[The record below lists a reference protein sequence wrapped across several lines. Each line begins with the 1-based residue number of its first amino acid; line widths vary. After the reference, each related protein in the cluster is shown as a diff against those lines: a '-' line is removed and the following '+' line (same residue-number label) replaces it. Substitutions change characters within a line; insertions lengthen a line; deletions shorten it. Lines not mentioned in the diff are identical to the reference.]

1 MSMRFKRLLPIPKEI
16 RAEMPLS
23 AEMAARKASF
33 DASVADVLCGR
44 DAGRRLLIIG
54 PCSADREDSVLEYVT
69 RLARL
74 AEQVSDRLVVV
85 PRVYTNK
92 PRTKGTGYKG
102 LLHNPNPEASDDLLG
117 GIKAIRHMHLRV
129 VEETGL
135 FTADEML
142 YPSNYQYLIDL
153 LAYIAVGARSV
164 ENQEHRLVASGVP
177 MPVGMKNPTGGSTDV
192 MLNSIYAAQQPQT
205 FIFRNWEVS
214 TTGNPLA
221 HAVLRGYVGL
231 DGINYPNYHYEYL
244 ERLADKYTA
253 DKYANPA
260 VVIDCNHDNL
270 CKRPLEQIR
279 ICHEVMD
286 SVARNARIGRL
297 VRGFM
302 VESYLEDGSQPVGGG
317 VFGRSITDACL
328 GWEKTERL
336 VKEIAERV

>member
-1 MSMRFKRLLPIPKEI
+1 MPMNFKRRLPIPKEI
-16 RAEMPLS
+16 REEMPLS
-23 AEMAARKASF
+23 AAMAAKKADF
-33 DASVADVLCGR
+33 DAQVAAVMRGEDN
-44 DAGRRLLIIG
+44 RRLLIIG
-54 PCSADREDSVLEYVT
+54 PCSADREDSVLDYMN
-69 RLARL
+69 RLAKL
-74 AEQVSDRLVVV
+74 NEEVSDKLIII

-244 ERLADKYTA
+244 ERLVAKYTA
-253 DKYANPA
+253 ETYGHPA
-260 VVIDCNHDNL
+260 AIIDCNHDNSG
-270 CKRPLEQIR
+270 KRPFEQIR

-286 SVARNARIGRL
+286 SVARNAEIGKL

-302 VESYLEDGSQPVGGG
+302 VESYIEDGNQPVGGG
-317 VFGRSITDACL
+317 VYGKSITDACI
-328 GWEKTERL
+328 GWDKTVRL
-336 VKEIAERV
+336 VKEIAERA

>member
-260 VVIDCNHDNL
+260 VVIDCNHDNSG
-270 CKRPLEQIR
+270 KRPLEQIR